1 MAELT
6 AREVFQQIKRKQ
18 KVVIVIEG
26 LALLA
31 LVSIVLAATGSL

>member
-31 LVSIVLAATGSL
+31 LIPIVLVATGSL

>member
-18 KVVIVIEG
+18 KVVIIIEG
-26 LALLA
+26 LAVLA
-31 LVSIVLAATGSL
+31 LVPIVLAATGNL